1 MNFFITTLSTNP
13 TLFLLVVLSVIPSIC
28 LHEYFHAQTAL
39 WMGDDT
45 AARQGHLTLNPLRQ
59 MGWLSLVMFLLIGIA
74 WGMVPVDRSK
84 LTRKGAILT
93 TFAGPLTNLVLFF
106 LSAAALCL
114 MILLDRNGIVFPEL
128 LGLYFQILGLYN
140 LVLFI
145 LNMLPIP
152 GLDGWAILSEIFPV
166 RHLDSEFING
176 AMLLLMLLLFVGIDY
191 LFDLAGWVLARILQF
206 AAG

>member
-1 MNFFITTLSTNP
+1 MRLRRINTGKSSLNFFITTLSTNP

-152 GLDGWAILSEIFPV
+152 VWTDGQSFRKFFRSDILIPNLSTV
-166 RHLDSEFING
+166 RCCC
-176 AMLLLMLLLFVGIDY
+176 
-191 LFDLAGWVLARILQF
+191 
-206 AAG
+206 